1 MKLKFIVAVIAIA
14 AMPVYAQAQNKP
26 PKVSKAD
33 VQKVVAMIT
42 ADKAKTKTY
51 CDITKLGEQIDAA
64 DQAKDTKKVDALSK
78 QMDEMS
84 QKLGPEYA
92 MRRWTGCRTSTR
104 TPRTARTSPPYS
116 TVSTSSAENKAG
128 VIRQ

>member
-14 AMPVYAQAQNKP
+14 AMPVYAQAQSKP

-42 ADKAKTKTY
+42 ADKAKTKIY
-51 CDITKLGEQIDAA
+51 CDMTKMGEQIEAA

-92 MRRWTGCRTSTR
+92 SLMDGLQDVDPNS
-104 TPRTARTSPPYS
+104 
-116 TVSTSSAENKAG
+116 KDGKDIAG
-128 VIRQ
+128 MLDGLDKLCGK

>member
-14 AMPVYAQAQNKP
+14 AMPVCVQAQGKP
-26 PKVSKAD
+26 PKASKAD

-51 CDITKLGEQIDAA
+51 CDMTKLGEQIDAA

-84 QKLGPEYA
+84 QKLGPEYVA
-92 MRRWTGCRTSTR
+92 LMDGLQDVDPNSKDGKDIAALLDGLDKQCG
-104 TPRTARTSPPYS
+104 
-116 TVSTSSAENKAG
+116 K
-128 VIRQ
+128 

>member
-14 AMPVYAQAQNKP
+14 AMPVCAQAQNKP

-51 CDITKLGEQIDAA
+51 CDMTKLGEQIDAA

-92 MRRWTGCRTSTR
+92 MLMDGLQDVDPNSKDGKDIAALLDGLDKQCG
-104 TPRTARTSPPYS
+104 
-116 TVSTSSAENKAG
+116 K
-128 VIRQ
+128 